1 MRKLRIFSVLI
12 LAVMILAACA
22 PAGGSDAG
30 DDASSASA
38 GEIKVGVLV
47 PLSGQVST
55 FGVSTRDGILLAV
68 NQWNE
73 KGGVNGMKIVPIIE
87 DGQCTPDPAVNAANK
102 VIDQDGVHYILGEV
116 CSKAVIPVSEI
127 ASAKGVLMITPTG
140 TADVITVNPDG
151 TAKPYVY
158 RACFNDSF
166 QGAVGAAFAFDNL
179 GAKKAF
185 LMTDQANDYVK
196 GLSETFKAT
205 WLEKGGEIVGEASY
219 TSKDTDFS
227 AIIAQIKDANPDV
240 VYLPDYYN
248 IVNLVMKQAKEAGL
262 NIPFV
267 GGDGWDSSDLDLAA
281 ADGGYFTNHYSPD
294 IQSPEVTKFLAD
306 YGAAYKDD
314 TGNPKVPDALA
325 ALGYDGA
332 NMLFTAIQTAG
343 VDDVDKVA
351 EALDNIELV
360 GVSGTITIDE
370 FHNPVKDLTILAVKD
385 GKVNFETVVKP

>member
-30 DDASSASA
+30 DDAGSAGT

-151 TAKPYVY
+151 TAKP
-158 RACFNDSF
+158 
-166 QGAVGAAFAFDNL
+166 
-179 GAKKAF
+179 
-185 LMTDQANDYVK
+185 
-196 GLSETFKAT
+196 
-205 WLEKGGEIVGEASY
+205 
-219 TSKDTDFS
+219 
-227 AIIAQIKDANPDV
+227 
-240 VYLPDYYN
+240 
-248 IVNLVMKQAKEAGL
+248 
-262 NIPFV
+262 
-267 GGDGWDSSDLDLAA
+267 
-281 ADGGYFTNHYSPD
+281 
-294 IQSPEVTKFLAD
+294 
-306 YGAAYKDD
+306 
-314 TGNPKVPDALA
+314 
-325 ALGYDGA
+325 
-332 NMLFTAIQTAG
+332 
-343 VDDVDKVA
+343 
-351 EALDNIELV
+351 
-360 GVSGTITIDE
+360 
-370 FHNPVKDLTILAVKD
+370 
-385 GKVNFETVVKP
+385 

>member
-1 MRKLRIFSVLI
+1 MVKPAI
-12 LAVMILAACA
+12 L
-22 PAGGSDAG
+22 
-30 DDASSASA
+30 
-38 GEIKVGVLV
+38 
-47 PLSGQVST
+47 
-55 FGVSTRDGILLAV
+55 
-68 NQWNE
+68 
-73 KGGVNGMKIVPIIE
+73 
-87 DGQCTPDPAVNAANK
+87 
-102 VIDQDGVHYILGEV
+102 
-116 CSKAVIPVSEI
+116 
-127 ASAKGVLMITPTG
+127 
-140 TADVITVNPDG
+140 
-151 TAKPYVY
+151 
-158 RACFNDSF
+158 
-166 QGAVGAAFAFDNL
+166 
-179 GAKKAF
+179 
-185 LMTDQANDYVK
+185 
-196 GLSETFKAT
+196 
-205 WLEKGGEIVGEASY
+205 
-219 TSKDTDFS
+219 SKDTDFS

-325 ALGYDGA
+325 ALGYDAA

-360 GVSGTITIDE
+360 AVSGTITIDE